1 MLLRNSPARQR
12 PSLLRYRI
20 LDDFKNG
27 MLGSERLKKD
37 SVESIIYSQTNS
49 PGAVQQVSVSNF
61 SQQAYVQQQRS
72 LGPSAASLGK
82 R

>member
-1 MLLRNSPARQR
+1 
-12 PSLLRYRI
+12 
-20 LDDFKNG
+20 

-61 SQQAYVQQQRS
+61 SQQAYVQQQRP